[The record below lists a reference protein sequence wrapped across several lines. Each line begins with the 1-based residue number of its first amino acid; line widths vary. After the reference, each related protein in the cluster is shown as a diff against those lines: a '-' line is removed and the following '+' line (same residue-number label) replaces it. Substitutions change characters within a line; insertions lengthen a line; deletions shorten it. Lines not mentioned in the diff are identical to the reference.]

1 MRPIRPFDPAR
12 AQQAAQVGGT
22 NQVAQVINNINIG
35 GQEGGMGMPP
45 ILGGLQGGPQGDLC
59 QFAGRPPMGLEGR
72 PPMGPEGHC
81 CCGGDSELADFGNSA
96 MGKGIGKAAKYN
108 GIANIVMA
116 ALSGGGNFLQ
126 GLFGGQ
132 GIWGYQNA

>member
-1 MRPIRPFDPAR
+1 MCRLIGHGPRPMELGRTNDITNVVINNFGNMG
-12 AQQAAQVGGT
+12 GGT
-22 NQVAQVINNINIG
+22 N
-35 GQEGGMGMPP
+35 MPP
-45 ILGGLQGGPQGDLC
+45 VVAFADKPCSDFCELG
-59 QFAGRPPMGLEGR
+59 GRPPMGPEGR

-81 CCGGDSELADFGNSA
+81 CCGDHELADFGNSA

-108 GIANIVMA
+108 GIANIIMA
-116 ALSGGGNFLQ
+116 ALGGGGNFLQ